1 MPSKWFVY
9 YKRVIKL
16 TNNHKSEL
24 ASIVNEEKNEEKNV
38 DKFSKPLL
46 YHGNIMEISWQFA
59 LLWFNLGWTF

>member
-1 MPSKWFVY
+1 
-9 YKRVIKL
+9 L

-46 YHGNIMEISWQFA
+46 YHGNIMEIS
-59 LLWFNLGWTF
+59 